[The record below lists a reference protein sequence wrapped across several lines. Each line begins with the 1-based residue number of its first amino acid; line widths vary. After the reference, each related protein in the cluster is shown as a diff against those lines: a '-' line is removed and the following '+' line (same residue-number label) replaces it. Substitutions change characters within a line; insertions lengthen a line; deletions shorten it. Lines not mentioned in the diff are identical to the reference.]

1 MKIED
6 LVALAKAGYTPEQ
19 VAALLRMAAP
29 ETPTDAA
36 PAPTPAPVEEPAPAP
51 APVEKAAP
59 APAPAHNV
67 DDLFAE
73 MQRLAGVIQAGN
85 IAGSQA
91 PAPATADEVLAQILD
106 PNPPTNK

>member
-29 ETPTDAA
+29 ETPTEAA
-36 PAPTPAPVEEPAPAP
+36 PAPAPAPAEEAAPAPAPAP
-51 APVEKAAP
+51 APVQS
-59 APAPAHNV
+59 AHNV

-91 PAPATADEVLAQILD
+91 PAPATADEVLARILD
-106 PNPPTNK
+106 PNPPTK

>member
-19 VAALLRMAAP
+19 VAALLRMDAP
-29 ETPTDAA
+29 ETPTAADTA
-36 PAPTPAPVEEPAPAP
+36 PAPAPVEEPAPAP
-51 APVEKAAP
+51 APTP
-59 APAPAHNV
+59 AQAQSAHNV

>member
-1 MKIED
+1 MTIDD

-29 ETPTDAA
+29 ETPTEAA

-51 APVEKAAP
+51 APASAP
-59 APAPAHNV
+59 APAQSAHNV

-91 PAPATADEVLAQILD
+91 PAPASADEVLAQILD
-106 PNPPTNK
+106 PNPQTK

>member
-29 ETPTDAA
+29 ETPT
-36 PAPTPAPVEEPAPAP
+36 E
-51 APVEKAAP
+51 AAP
-59 APAPAHNV
+59 APAPAPAEEAAPAPAPAPAPAQSSHNV

>member
-29 ETPTDAA
+29 ETPTEAA

-51 APVEKAAP
+51 APAQS
-59 APAPAHNV
+59 AHNV

-106 PNPPTNK
+106 PNPPTK

>member
-1 MKIED
+1 MKIDD

-29 ETPTDAA
+29 ETPTEAA
-36 PAPTPAPVEEPAPAP
+36 PAPAP
-51 APVEKAAP
+51 APVEEVAPAQAP
-59 APAPAHNV
+59 APASEHNV

-106 PNPPTNK
+106 PNPPTK

>member
-29 ETPTDAA
+29 ETPTEAA
-36 PAPTPAPVEEPAPAP
+36 PAPTPAPVEEAAPAPAPAP
-51 APVEKAAP
+51 APVQS
-59 APAPAHNV
+59 AHNV